1 MRRRDAASRPQ
12 DLPSEHSLPSLPA
25 TCFVCLRLGPP
36 AAAHR
41 VILQLR
47 LASLGLW
54 NVEFDVFALRHGIPR
69 LHRQPPSFIC
79 CHGPAMLLG
88 EYDAPARRTNTVRLP
103 RSRGSKPMSQT
114 IQRLSRD
121 EALEYLVSRIDYERS
136 LTIPYGQRTFK
147 LDRMRNLL
155 ERLGCPQLAY
165 PVVHVAGTKGKGS
178 TSAMIASMLTAAGY
192 RTGLYSSPHL
202 HRLEERLAVDGAACT
217 GEELAELVSELRPIV
232 AELDAQAA
240 ACQPPEPGPTYFDLT
255 TALAMLHFARRGVD
269 AAVLE
274 VGVGGRLDST
284 NVCQPSVCV
293 ITNISFDHMNLLG
306 NTLAEIARE
315 KAGIIKPGVP
325 VVSGVVDAEPQQ
337 VIRSAAA
344 AAGCRLDELGR
355 EFGFVYHPPQQPP
368 DGACWG
374 KVDLWYHGA
383 QRRHAWSAVELS
395 LPGRHQAANAALAV
409 ATAVELSAQ
418 GFRIDEAAMRESL
431 RRLRWPGRI
440 ELVRRRPP
448 IVIDVAHNVASIA
461 ALVETLAELY
471 PGQPRALV
479 FATTVD
485 KQVREMLALLRPH
498 FEHVI
503 LTRYLN
509 NPRGVPVEVL
519 ARLAREVGMVGIQP
533 AENAR
538 AAWELAQ
545 PHLAAGRLL
554 CVCGSFFI
562 AAEMRAIVAGGP

>member
-1 MRRRDAASRPQ
+1 
-12 DLPSEHSLPSLPA
+12 
-25 TCFVCLRLGPP
+25 
-36 AAAHR
+36 
-41 VILQLR
+41 
-47 LASLGLW
+47 
-54 NVEFDVFALRHGIPR
+54 
-69 LHRQPPSFIC
+69 
-79 CHGPAMLLG
+79 
-88 EYDAPARRTNTVRLP
+88 
-103 RSRGSKPMSQT
+103 MSQT

-136 LTIPYGQRTFK
+136 LAIPYGQRTFK
-147 LDRMRNLL
+147 LDRMRSLL
-155 ERLGCPQLAY
+155 ERLGCPHLAY

-178 TSAMIASMLTAAGY
+178 TSAMVASMLTAAGY

-202 HRLEERLAVDGAACT
+202 HRLEERLAIDGEPCT
-217 GEELAELVSELRPIV
+217 GEELAELVSEVRPIV

-240 ACQPPEPGPTYFDLT
+240 ACKPPEPGPTYFDLT
-255 TALAMLHFARRGVD
+255 TALAMLHFARRRVD

-284 NVCQPSVCV
+284 NVCRPSVCI

-337 VIRSAAA
+337 VIRSTAA
-344 AAGCRLDELGR
+344 AAGCRLHELGR
-355 EFGFVYHPPQQPP
+355 EFGFDYHLPHQPL

-374 KVDLWYHGA
+374 TLDLWYHAA

-409 ATAVELSAQ
+409 AAAMELCAQ
-418 GFRIDEAAMRESL
+418 GFRIDERAMREGL

-440 ELVRRRPP
+440 ELVRREPP

-471 PGQPRALV
+471 RGQPRALV

-498 FEHVI
+498 FQHVI
-503 LTRYLN
+503 LTRYRS
-509 NPRGVPVEVL
+509 NPRGVPVEELV
-519 ARLAREVGMVGIQP
+519 RLAREVGMSGVQP
-533 AENAR
+533 AENAQ